1 MQNQS
6 YGFKNMETQNEDQDN
21 RMVIAKKKRALLKK
35 SRPYVEQSNKPMFGG
50 HDQFED
56 ETRNDFHKF

>member
-1 MQNQS
+1 MTPIDEILSNRQMQNQS

-35 SRPYVEQSNKPMFGG
+35 ARPYVEQ
-50 HDQFED
+50 
-56 ETRNDFHKF
+56 